1 MIFVIEKWRVLQA
14 SFGSI
19 GSMVENDGT
28 GGIDAVV
35 DPFKKNDGTDGCL
48 FIEVGWE
55 DDNQFLLLR
64 AFSQKNVHF
73 C

>member
-19 GSMVENDGT
+19 GSMMENDGT

-35 DPFKKNDGTDGCL
+35 DP
-48 FIEVGWE
+48 W
-55 DDNQFLLLR
+55 
-64 AFSQKNVHF
+64 
-73 C
+73 